1 MCVCAEGRGKGK
13 VLYVHVYM
21 YVRSWGGGGGGGGG
35 GGQLAGGCGREESI
49 AESLSIRLVL
59 TGGTC
64 TCI

>member
-1 MCVCAEGRGKGK
+1 MCAEGRGEREG
-13 VLYVHVYM
+13 VIRTCIHVCEKL
-21 YVRSWGGGGGGGGG
+21 GGGG
-35 GGQLAGGCGREESI
+35 GGQLAGGCGREKSI